1 MTTPAT
7 GTISV
12 QIPNADGSITDL
24 TASLANCQ
32 VTTVPP
38 PVIVPVPPV
47 TGEPIIP
54 ATAKTVDML
63 PLTGW
68 KMNHDDG
75 TGGAA
80 SGTTTYPVSAPDG
93 TPGCRQFQMTL
104 EANGG
109 FIYHANALQDAT
121 AFNTFC
127 YETEEYYPDASNLA
141 RIERDLE
148 QVDATGVYVDMA
160 TQLNGTALCLDYTAN
175 QSWQHTKVRANPTAI
190 APGWYKMKRYFK
202 NLGGGM
208 VLYIGS
214 NDNGVYSPLGI
225 TVKSQPNKI
234 WGAKL
239 LNVQYQ
245 FGGKSS
251 GSVQSTVYA
260 RVFRIHCSKS

>member
-24 TASLANCQ
+24 TASLANCL

-38 PVIVPVPPV
+38 PVIVPPPPV
-47 TGEPIIP
+47 TGEPVIP
-54 ATAKTVDML
+54 ATAVVVDML
-63 PLTGW
+63 PFAFAC
-68 KMNHDDG
+68 NHDAG
-75 TGGAA
+75 TPGSAT
-80 SGTTTYPVSAPDG
+80 GTSTYPVAAPDG
-93 TPGCRQFQMTL
+93 TPNCRQFQFTL
-104 EANGG
+104 TAHAG
-109 FIYHANALQDAT
+109 FIYHGNALKDAS
-121 AFNTFC
+121 AYNTFC
-127 YETEEYYPDASNLA
+127 YETEEYYPDASNLD

-148 QVDATGVYVDMA
+148 QVAADGSYVDMA
-160 TQLNGTALCLDYTAN
+160 TQLNGSALCLDYTAN
-175 QSWQHTKVRANPTAI
+175 SSWQHTTVKANPTAI

-208 VLYIGS
+208 VSYTGS
-214 NDNGVYSPLGI
+214 SDNGAYSPLDI
-225 TVKSQPNKI
+225 TVKSQPSKK
-234 WGAKL
+234 WGAKI

-260 RVFRIHCSKS
+260 RVFRIHCWKS